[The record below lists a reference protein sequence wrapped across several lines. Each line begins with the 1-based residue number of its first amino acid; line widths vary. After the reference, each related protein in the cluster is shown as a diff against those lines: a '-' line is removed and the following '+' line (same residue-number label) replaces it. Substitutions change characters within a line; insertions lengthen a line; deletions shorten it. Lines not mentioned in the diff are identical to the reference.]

1 MTELGTLQ
9 PLGDD
14 TYRLVFVRTLRHPV
28 DKVWRAVTEAEHL
41 AHWFPDGMQPDFAA
55 GARLR
60 FVPAGND
67 DLAFEGEVLAFEP
80 PTLVEFTWGTDT
92 IRIELAARPT
102 AGGHRPHVHRHV
114 RRARQ
119 GRPRRRGLARLPR
132 RARPPPRRDRGRP
145 VAGHPVEAG
154 PRRRTSRRSD
164 PRRRRSA
171 SPTATRCPTER
182 GVPTSPA
189 SRRG

>member
-9 PLGDD
+9 PMGDD
-14 TYRLVFVRTLRHPV
+14 TYRLTFVRTLRHPV

-41 AHWFPDGMQPDFAA
+41 AYWFPDGMQPDFEA

-67 DLAFEGEVLAFEP
+67 DLAFEGAVVAFEP

-92 IRIELAARPT
+92 IRIELAAADDGRTTVLTFTDTFDELGKAARDGAGWHAASTSSATTSTGRRPT
-102 AGGHRPHVHRHV
+102 G
-114 RRARQ
+114 RRAPGGSRST
-119 GRPRRRGLARLPR
+119 
-132 RARPPPRRDRGRP
+132 
-145 VAGHPVEAG
+145 
-154 PRRRTSRRSD
+154 RRTSRRSD
-164 PRRRRSA
+164 PRHRSSG

-182 GVPTSPA
+182 GVPTSPPP